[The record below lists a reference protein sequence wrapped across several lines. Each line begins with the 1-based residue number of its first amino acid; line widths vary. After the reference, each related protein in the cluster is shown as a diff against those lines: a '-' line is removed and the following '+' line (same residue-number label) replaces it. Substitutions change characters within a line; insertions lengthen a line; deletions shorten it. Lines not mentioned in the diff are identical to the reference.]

1 MSVTVVMPVLD
12 EAARI
17 DGALDR
23 LQRAGFSDIVVVD
36 GGSGDDTVERAR
48 GHGVHVVEGPRGRAA
63 QMNLGAR
70 RATGDVLWFLHAD
83 VRIPPAAHGTILRC
97 LRCPTVVAGAF
108 RTRTVNDASPSRLE
122 RVLPVADVRSHY
134 TRLPYGDQALFVRR
148 WAFEQVGGF
157 PPQRLLEDLELSR
170 RLWTCGKIAIANEH
184 VEVSARRFMARPL
197 YYTAVM
203 NTFPVLYR
211 LGVSSDRLAS
221 WYGNPR

>member
-1 MSVTVVMPVLD
+1 MPVLN
-12 EAARI
+12 EATRI
-17 DGALDR
+17 DGALAR
-23 LQRAGFSDIVVVD
+23 LGSAGFDDVLVVD
-36 GGSGDDTVERAR
+36 GGSDDDTVPKARAA
-48 GHGVHVVEGPRGRAA
+48 GATVFHSPRGRAR

-70 RATGDVLWFLHAD
+70 HATGDVLWFLHAD
-83 VRIPPAAHGTILRC
+83 VRIPPDAHGAIARC

-108 RTRTVNDASPSRLE
+108 RTRTVNDARPSRLE
-122 RVLPVADVRSHY
+122 AVLPVADVRSHY

-157 PPQRLLEDLELSR
+157 PPQPLLEDLELSR
-170 RLWTCGKIAIANEH
+170 RLWTCGKIAIATEH
-184 VEVSARRFMARPL
+184 VEVSARRFLARPL

-211 LGVSSDRLAS
+211 LGVSSDRLAA